1 MRQKRTSRIITI
13 GGMAAI
19 TLLVAVMAFLALENS
34 NADSFARAYGA
45 LVTDSRS
52 LTEQYQ
58 TEVGKWSDK
67 QYDNATMASITD
79 DYLPRFQQLI
89 DRANGLQPTEKYKD
103 AQDFLVR
110 SLEYE
115 RQSYEHF
122 RNYLITGDPAEDEMS
137 TDLLSQ
143 SLDYEDRSFAAFM
156 DANSA

>member
-1 MRQKRTSRIITI
+1 MRQKRSSRIITI

-34 NADSFARAYGA
+34 NADSFARAYGT

-89 DRANGLQPTEKYKD
+89 DRANGLQPTEKYKNT
-103 AQDFLVR
+103 QDFLVR

-122 RNYLITGDPAEDEMS
+122 RNFLITGDPAEDEKS
-137 TDLLSQ
+137 TELLSQ
-143 SLDYEDRSFAAFM
+143 SLDYEDRSFAAFTE
-156 DANSA
+156 ANSA